1 MLFEKINLELEL
13 KQKQQTDQ
21 GLMDEVISLFEMEAQ
36 REQRILK
43 RLKTKPNNR
52 FSNISAEGLDTT
64 RIYSLESIQE
74 ICVKYRLRFLDA
86 QLFKAD
92 FPYEAVHE
100 ISLFEKARACK
111 IEQFKIMA
119 PGGIF
124 ELSDIH
130 DDPLLFAQLN
140 ENTYYLLHRWG
151 KDLNWYRGMINYPF
165 RSIYSFF
172 YSIILVAAIVAWSIP
187 FEWLNVAKDSELT
200 FRFWL
205 NTHFTIAFFF
215 FFLFLGSLSHFNFS
229 ESNWNSRYYNKA

>member
-1 MLFEKINLELEL
+1 MLFEKINVELEL

-21 GLMDEVISLFEMEAQ
+21 RLMDEVISLFEMAAS

-43 RLKTKPNNR
+43 RLKSKPNDNL
-52 FSNISAEGLDTT
+52 STISPEGLDTT
-64 RIYSLESIQE
+64 RIFSLESIHE

-86 QLFKAD
+86 RYFKAD
-92 FPYEAVHE
+92 FPYEAVQE
-100 ISLFEKARACK
+100 IATFEKARACR

-119 PGGIF
+119 PSGIF

-140 ENTYYLLHRWG
+140 ENTFYLLHRWG
-151 KDLNWYRGMINYPF
+151 KDLKWYRGILNYPF

-172 YSIILVAAIVAWSIP
+172 YSIVVVAGIVAWSFP
-187 FEWLNVAKDSELT
+187 FEWLNVAKSGELT

-229 ESNWNSRYYNKA
+229 ESNWNSRHYNKE

>member
-1 MLFEKINLELEL
+1 MLFEKINVELEL

-21 GLMDEVISLFEMEAQ
+21 RLMDEVISLFEMAAS

-43 RLKTKPNNR
+43 RLKSKPNDNL
-52 FSNISAEGLDTT
+52 STISPEGLDTT
-64 RIYSLESIQE
+64 RIFSLESIHE

-86 QLFKAD
+86 RYFKAD
-92 FPYEAVHE
+92 FPYEAVQE
-100 ISLFEKARACK
+100 IATFEKARACK

-119 PGGIF
+119 PSGIF

-140 ENTYYLLHRWG
+140 ENTFYLLHRWG
-151 KDLNWYRGMINYPF
+151 KDLKWYRGILNYPF

-172 YSIILVAAIVAWSIP
+172 YSIVVVAGIVAWSFP
-187 FEWLNVAKDSELT
+187 FEWLNVAKSGELT

-229 ESNWNSRYYNKA
+229 ESNWNSRHYNKE

>member
-21 GLMDEVISLFEMEAQ
+21 RLMEEVISLFEMAAS
-36 REQRILK
+36 RELRILK
-43 RLKTKPNNR
+43 RLKSKPGNYL
-52 FSNISAEGLDTT
+52 STISTEGIDTT
-64 RIYSLESIQE
+64 RIFSLENIHE

-86 QLFKAD
+86 QYFKAD
-92 FPYEAVHE
+92 FPYEAMQE
-100 ISLFEKARACK
+100 IATFEKARNCK

-140 ENTYYLLHRWG
+140 ENTYYLIHRWG
-151 KDLNWYRGMINYPF
+151 NDLKWYRGILNYPF

-172 YSIILVAAIVAWSIP
+172 YSIVVIAAIVAWSFP
-187 FEWLNVAKDSELT
+187 FEWLNVAKESEFTL
-200 FRFWL
+200 RFWL

-229 ESNWNSRYYNKA
+229 ESNWNNRHYNKE

>member
-1 MLFEKINLELEL
+1 MLFEKINVELEL

-21 GLMDEVISLFEMEAQ
+21 RLMDEVISLFEMAAS

-43 RLKTKPNNR
+43 RLKSKPNDNL
-52 FSNISAEGLDTT
+52 STISPEGLDTT
-64 RIYSLESIQE
+64 RIFSLESIHE

-86 QLFKAD
+86 RYFKAD
-92 FPYEAVHE
+92 FPYEAVQE
-100 ISLFEKARACK
+100 IASFEKARACR

-119 PGGIF
+119 PSGIF

-140 ENTYYLLHRWG
+140 ENTFYLLHRWG
-151 KDLNWYRGMINYPF
+151 KDLKWYRGILNYPF

-172 YSIILVAAIVAWSIP
+172 YSIVVVAGIVAWSFP
-187 FEWLNVAKDSELT
+187 FEWLNVAKSGELT

-229 ESNWNSRYYNKA
+229 ESNWNSRHYNKE

>member
-1 MLFEKINLELEL
+1 MLFEKINVELEL

-21 GLMDEVISLFEMEAQ
+21 RLMDEVISLFEMAAS

-43 RLKTKPNNR
+43 RLKSKPNDNL
-52 FSNISAEGLDTT
+52 STISPEGLDTT
-64 RIYSLESIQE
+64 RIFSLESIHE

-86 QLFKAD
+86 RYFKAD
-92 FPYEAVHE
+92 FPYEAVQE
-100 ISLFEKARACK
+100 IASFEKARACK

-119 PGGIF
+119 PSGIF

-140 ENTYYLLHRWG
+140 ENTFYLLHRWG
-151 KDLNWYRGMINYPF
+151 KDLKWYRGILNYPF

-172 YSIILVAAIVAWSIP
+172 YSIVVVAGIVAWSFP
-187 FEWLNVAKDSELT
+187 FEWLNVAKSGELT

-229 ESNWNSRYYNKA
+229 ESNWNSRHYNKE